1 MNLWSNKRQRSSEF
15 GFLPSWCSPYTWGT
29 LFRQLFAEIMFR
41 TFGRASD
48 CFVPFSAFAVRGSEL
63 SDQTYNFYEY
73 MNEDANAT
81 DYVSGQSTFWLS
93 WSSFVV
99 TLLSRATF
107 LLLSLLL
114 LVLIWL
120 SQISARRLAL
130 CIIHVFFCSAFLVH
144 NTEAQSKLVGETI
157 YAVPLWTEIKRI
169 IYINIF

>member
-1 MNLWSNKRQRSSEF
+1 MRPPLSPLSSATLTWGTDHESVVEVKRQRSSEF
-15 GFLPSWCSPYTWGT
+15 GFSPSWCSPYTWGT

-63 SDQTYNFYEY
+63 SDHTYNFYEY

-99 TLLSRATF
+99 TFVSRATF
-107 LLLSLLL
+107 LLLLLSLLL

-120 SQISARRLAL
+120 PQISARRLAL
-130 CIIHVFFCSAFLVH
+130 CIIHVFLFSFSSPQYWS
-144 NTEAQSKLVGETI
+144 TE
-157 YAVPLWTEIKRI
+157 
-169 IYINIF
+169 